1 MHKKVNDLPSDCEE
15 LDDKVLQDTRY
26 EKSFVTGRV
35 GNDYKHLL
43 EQTTKV
49 RKSESLAS
57 ADNKRFKVIVE
68 GGQLFL

>member
-1 MHKKVNDLPSDCEE
+1 
-15 LDDKVLQDTRY
+15 
-26 EKSFVTGRV
+26 V